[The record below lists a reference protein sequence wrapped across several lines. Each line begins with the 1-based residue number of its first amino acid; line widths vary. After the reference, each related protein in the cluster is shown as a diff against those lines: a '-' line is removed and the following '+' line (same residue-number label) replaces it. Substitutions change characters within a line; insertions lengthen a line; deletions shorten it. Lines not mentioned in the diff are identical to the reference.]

1 MAKRKAMIS
10 IDFSAF
16 DSYAEQLDKLGADL
30 QEIFTSA
37 MEEVGAEIQEDT
49 INALEKANLPAKGV
63 YSKGT
68 TENQVIRDPK
78 VEWHGTVGEMPLGF
92 DKTKPGAGGFLIT
105 GTPKMKPD
113 RALEDIYKK
122 KSYENKVKNKISD
135 RLKEEI
141 DKRMR

>member
-16 DSYAEQLDKLGADL
+16 DSYAEQLDNLGADL

-92 DKTKPGAGGFLIT
+92 DKTKPGAGGF
-105 GTPKMKPD
+105 
-113 RALEDIYKK
+113 
-122 KSYENKVKNKISD
+122 
-135 RLKEEI
+135 
-141 DKRMR
+141 